1 MYSMAKLTCILGG
14 CGMGKTYALEQR
26 IKTDLQA
33 DKTVMVLVPE
43 QFSFEA
49 ENRLYSHLGARLF
62 DRLQTFS
69 FVTLSHHILQ
79 AYGTASRTTSYASEQ
94 EKLIYLYEAVK
105 RCAKEDRLRIFGKR
119 DMIPESLTALSGL
132 ITKIRKAGLRAE
144 QLTDAVPAL
153 PERLGFKTQD
163 IGNILAAYDAILQEN
178 GRCDSLVDLTEA
190 AGIAA
195 REQFF
200 KDTVLYIDEF
210 DSFTGDQYQ
219 MLAVVLAQ
227 ALDTCIA
234 LRCDDPQKPPTGIFV
249 GGNNTFQQM
258 KRIAEQE
265 LHIQTEI
272 QFCDTYYRSARDDLK
287 AVGTQILRRH
297 TKSFPFQGNVHI
309 LEAADPAAEV
319 EYICAEISRLLAE
332 QGDTLRCNDIAVA
345 VRSPDVYVPLLERA
359 MQRYA
364 LPYDAAFEKPVL
376 HTDMIRYCMGLISI
390 LSGREWHTDT
400 ILLCLKTNFSG
411 YRQNTVSMLEQYCFT
426 WSIEGE
432 DWELP
437 FFGETAAN
445 PERAAHFS
453 GEEIEKLR
461 QDLLAEM
468 TELRKRCRKAS
479 ARFICEA
486 LHTHL
491 SGKMETYPRTPEHV
505 MLWDLLADILDTV
518 VKGFG
523 TKETTVSEIRDCIL
537 LLLQS
542 SSFSLPPQTLDS
554 IHIVDAQTARLNG
567 PHIVF
572 VPGVCAGEFPGEV
585 SGNGLFTQTELNT
598 LEAHDLRISRLL
610 PELHSDELLIVNKI
624 LASPSEKLYLTYPLL
639 TSENETAVPSPI
651 IDEVKSMLDDLAFP
665 EEQKL
670 FRKDSDL
677 PITFYVYTPA
687 SAYYQYVRHL
697 KEDTPETAALREIL
711 SQDPAYAARIDRLV
725 KVNTLPDI
733 SLRPEYMQPLLG
745 TKLLLSP
752 SGVEEFYT
760 CAFRYFCRYCLKLY
774 VPERVELSSRSI
786 GSFTHYCLEQ
796 ILRHTDPGL
805 FVHMTVPDLETE
817 IRQLSAQ
824 YSQLHF
830 SEAMKRDGRF
840 QFNYRMTEQTILT
853 LLRQLQQSIGTSQF
867 SPAAFEVGIT
877 EGPGKNEFPALSLRN
892 GAILCKG
899 KIDRVDIC
907 HTDAGDLIRVID
919 YKTGQ
924 KAFSPLKLNGGLDM
938 QMLIYLF
945 ALKQSGAFGNAVPGG
960 VLYMPSGQVQA
971 NAYELRSSDSLPY
984 PDILKGFYQMKG
996 LMLDS
1001 SMPLMEP
1008 ELGYAAVPVMDC
1020 KDEDE
1025 LFHLTQ
1031 EQMQHLEQHVEQKL
1045 CDMADALHAANI
1057 TASPYLMQEY
1067 TPCKSCSFSGICGRS
1082 SENTRTMHQNEKA
1095 EALKNVFGSS
1105 GKEGKL

>member
-1 MYSMAKLTCILGG
+1 MSKLICMLGG
-14 CGMGKTYALEQR
+14 CGTGKSYALEQR
-26 IKTDLQA
+26 MKTDLTSG
-33 DKTVMVLVPE
+33 KKVLVLVPE

-62 DRLQTFS
+62 NRLQTFS

-79 AYGTASRTTSYASEQ
+79 TYGTAARTASYASEQ
-94 EKLIYLYEAVK
+94 EKLIYLYEAVN
-105 RCAKEDRLRIFGKR
+105 RCAKEGQLRIFGKN
-119 DMIPESLTALSGL
+119 DITPESLTSLSGL
-132 ITKIRKAGLRAE
+132 ITKIRKAGVGAE
-144 QLTDAVPAL
+144 RLLEAVPGL
-153 PERLGFKTQD
+153 PERLGYKTQD
-163 IGNILAAYDAILQEN
+163 IGTILAAYDAILREK

-195 REQFF
+195 KEQFF
-200 KDTVLYIDEF
+200 QDTVLYIDEF

-219 MLAVVLAQ
+219 MLAVILAQ
-227 ALDTCIA
+227 ASDTCIA

-249 GGNNTFQQM
+249 GGNNTFQQL
-258 KRIAEQE
+258 KRIAEAD
-265 LHIQTEI
+265 LHRQTEVHL
-272 QFCDTYYRSARDDLK
+272 CNTYYRSAREDLK
-287 AVGTQILRRH
+287 AVGTQILRQH
-297 TKSFPFQGNVHI
+297 ITPLPYQGNVHI

-319 EYICAEISRLLAE
+319 EYICAEISRLLSE
-332 QGDTLRCNDIAVA
+332 QKDTLRCNDIAVA
-345 VRSPDVYVPLLERA
+345 VKSPGVYVPLLERA

-376 HTDMIRYCMGLISI
+376 HTDLIRYCMGL
-390 LSGREWHTDT
+390 LFLLAGKEWHTDT
-400 ILLCLKTNFSG
+400 MLRCLKTDFAG
-411 YRQNTVSMLEQYCFT
+411 YPSNTVSMLEQYCFT

-437 FFGETAAN
+437 FFGETAVN

-453 GEEIEKLR
+453 GEEIEELR
-461 QDLLAEM
+461 QNFLAEM

-479 ARFICEA
+479 ARVICEA

-491 SGKMETYPRTPEHV
+491 SGKMENYPHTPEHV
-505 MLWDLLADILDTV
+505 MLWNLIAGILDTV
-518 VKGFG
+518 VKSFG
-523 TKETTVSEIRDCIL
+523 MKETTVSEVRDCIL

-542 SSFSLPPQTLDS
+542 SSFTLPPQTLDS
-554 IHIVDAQTARLNG
+554 IHIVDAQTARLNE
-567 PHIVF
+567 PRIVF
-572 VPGVCAGEFPGEV
+572 VPGVRAGEFPGEV
-585 SGNGLFTQTELNT
+585 SGNGLFTQTELNA
-598 LEAHDLRISRLL
+598 LDAHDLRISRLL

-624 LASPSEKLYLTYPLL
+624 VASPSEQLYLTYPLL
-639 TSENETAVPSPI
+639 TPENETAVPSPI
-651 IDEVKSMLDDLAFP
+651 LDEVKSMLNDSAFP
-665 EEQKL
+665 AEQKL

-677 PITFYVYTPA
+677 PITFFVRTPE

-711 SQDPAYAARIDRLV
+711 SQYPAYAARMERLV

-733 SLRPEYMQPLLG
+733 SLKPEYIQPLLG
-745 TKLLLSP
+745 TKLILSP

-796 ILRHTDPGL
+796 ILRYNDPVL
-805 FVHMTVPDLETE
+805 FAQMTASDLETE
-817 IRQLSAQ
+817 IRQLSAA
-824 YSQLHF
+824 YSKLHF
-830 SEAMKRDGRF
+830 SDAMKRDGRF
-840 QFNYRMTEQTILT
+840 QFNYRMMEQTILT
-853 LLRQLQQSIGTSQF
+853 LLQQLQRSIDTSHF

-877 EGPGKNEFPALSLRN
+877 EEPGKGEFPALSLRD

-907 HTDAGDLIRVID
+907 HTDAGNQIRVID
-919 YKTGQ
+919 YKTGL
-924 KAFSPLKLNGGLDM
+924 KAFSPLKVNAGLDM

-945 ALKQSGAFGNAVPGG
+945 ALKQGGAFGNAVPGG
-960 VLYMPSGQVQA
+960 VLYMPSGQVRA
-971 NAYELRSSDSLPY
+971 NAYELRSADSPSY

-1001 SMPLMEP
+1001 AMPLMEP
-1008 ELGYAAVPVMDC
+1008 ELKDAAVPVMDC

-1031 EQMQHLEQHVEQKL
+1031 QQMQHLERHVEQKL
-1045 CDMADALHAANI
+1045 CDMADALQAANVP
-1057 TASPYLMQEY
+1057 ASPYLMQAY
-1067 TPCKSCSFSGICGRS
+1067 SPCDYCSFSGICGRAA
-1082 SENTRTMHQNEKA
+1082 EYPCTMHQKEKE
-1095 EALKNVFGSS
+1095 EALMNVFEPS
-1105 GKEGKL
+1105 GKEENES